1 MTALRLI
8 PDKKA
13 PIPELP
19 LLAGCSLT
27 IQNDCSGKVGG
38 DQQCGENLG
47 DLQEP
52 VRREPASRRMLV
64 GQDLPKEP
72 SAQIQQGE

>member
-19 LLAGCSLT
+19 LLAGVQPNHT
-27 IQNDCSGKVGG
+27 
-38 DQQCGENLG
+38 E
-47 DLQEP
+47 
-52 VRREPASRRMLV
+52 
-64 GQDLPKEP
+64 
-72 SAQIQQGE
+72 